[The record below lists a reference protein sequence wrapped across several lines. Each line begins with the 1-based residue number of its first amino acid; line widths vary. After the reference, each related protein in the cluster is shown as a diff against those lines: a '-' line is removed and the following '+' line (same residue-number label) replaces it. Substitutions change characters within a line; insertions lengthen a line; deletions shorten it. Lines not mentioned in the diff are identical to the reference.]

1 MQVWMLEESFLYL
14 TTWGDYGL
22 EINGHPGSM
31 WSEDD
36 EYDDYDHH
44 IGLMWNEDVAVM
56 HDEWD
61 EDVEQSR
68 LDEAQD
74 NDYMSQAE
82 TEFCFS
88 DEFFDGSDVTR
99 VI

>member
-22 EINGHPGSM
+22 EINGHLS
-31 WSEDD
+31 DD
-36 EYDDYDHH
+36 EYDA
-44 IGLMWNEDVAVM
+44 WNEDMAMM
-56 HDEWD
+56 HDEWN

-68 LDEAQD
+68 LDEARD

-82 TEFCFS
+82 TEFCYS
-88 DEFFDGSDVTR
+88 DEFFDGLDVTH
-99 VI
+99 VIQ

>member
-22 EINGHPGSM
+22 EINGHPFAGSM

-36 EYDDYDHH
+36 EYDIYDRA
-44 IGLMWNEDVAVM
+44 WNEDVAVM

-68 LDEAQD
+68 LDEARD

-82 TEFCFS
+82 TEFCYS
-88 DEFFDGSDVTR
+88 DEFFDGLDVTH
-99 VI
+99 VIQ